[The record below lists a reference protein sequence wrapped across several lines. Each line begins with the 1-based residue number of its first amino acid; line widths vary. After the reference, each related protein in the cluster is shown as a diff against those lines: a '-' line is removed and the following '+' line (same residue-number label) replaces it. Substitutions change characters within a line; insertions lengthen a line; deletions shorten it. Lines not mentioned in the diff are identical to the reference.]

1 MVRVYQRTYRNHRH
15 GKQYKPYTSYS
26 KESLE
31 KAIAEIK
38 AGSTSLIEAA
48 TKHSIPFIHIV
59 LDSIKEPVKV
69 KSGCH
74 KNLLRESCL
83 IVLLKRNNY
92 SKMVT
97 PH

>member
-48 TKHSIPFIHIV
+48 TKHSIPKSTLSRKCRGLNASQSQAGHPTIFSPEEEESFIV
-59 LDSIKEPVKV
+59 LY
-69 KSGCH
+69 
-74 KNLLRESCL
+74 
-83 IVLLKRNNY
+83 LKII
-92 SKMVT
+92 SLKC
-97 PH
+97 